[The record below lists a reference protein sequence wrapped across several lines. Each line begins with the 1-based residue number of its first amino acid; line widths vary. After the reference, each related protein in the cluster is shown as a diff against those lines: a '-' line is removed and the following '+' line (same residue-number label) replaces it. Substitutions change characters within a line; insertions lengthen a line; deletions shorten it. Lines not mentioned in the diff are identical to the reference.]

1 MIAIDLIKQQ
11 ALDVDPKALL
21 QISFTG
27 NLEVNAIILF
37 IVEEPKETTL
47 DFLQGTVG
55 TAFNGKCT

>member
-47 DFLQGTVG
+47 DFFQGTVR